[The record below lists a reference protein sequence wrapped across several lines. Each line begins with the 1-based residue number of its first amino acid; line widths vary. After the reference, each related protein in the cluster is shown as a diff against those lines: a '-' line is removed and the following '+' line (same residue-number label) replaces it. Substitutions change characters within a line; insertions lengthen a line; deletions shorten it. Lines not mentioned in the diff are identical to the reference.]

1 MVKGSFYT
9 IDEVRDALIID
20 SEGLIYGRV
29 LDVVVEGG
37 LVYLRAYIEL
47 NVEDKYVDVDKL
59 VSLLRGK
66 GLRVTGREP
75 LEELVLLAREN
86 GITIPY
92 KVVEKPFRLVK
103 GRITLQ
109 EVEFIDVKRLSG
121 ELVKIVL
128 LKSPREARFRGAM
141 VQHGIPVVE
150 EEKFK
155 GKLVISLERGIIG
168 YASRLVV
175 GGDEPGIRVLKGK
188 GVAGYVNWIKFIS
201 TLRKK
206 GYVELAEKLSEVV
219 DPYKESRIPLERLRK
234 VKTFLEEAGEEV
246 NKLLEECISR
256 EEVQIPFE
264 DIAWKD
270 ILKMREVIL
279 VE

>member
-9 IDEVRDALIID
+9 VDEVKDALIID